1 MIDNN
6 WSQPVAVV
14 FLATVLS
21 ASLCAEC
28 VSGKG
33 DGATTWAIEQCGRT
47 VLAWEATV
55 DAARDVDL
63 PDSFFGTSLHLS
75 VALAGQR
82 SSRTVE
88 ALDDLAHLV
97 AGVPLFGDGRTTVDA
112 EMRAVLTARAALP
125 AGASIETLEQR
136 LADLVK
142 RLKDLETTL
151 VGAIKAAPN
160 VPGADGLLTAF
171 LLTQASGDLADGL
184 RYLAGRV
191 RLYGRGTLR
200 GECAAILWRAA
211 DAACSGEMV
220 RALGML
226 AELRETLMETSPT
239 AFQRSSLNTAV
250 SKIDSLLGDG
260 PLTKGSAACGASG
273 VASLLGV
280 STEWGVGL
288 TRESGTVPAAR
299 STETTW
305 AASGAVDVA
314 GAQIEASVEARR
326 VGHDDVAAR
335 DGDVD
340 SASAEVSAAFATDE
354 VDALIGVLVE
364 RQRYAL
370 QFDREIPAS
379 GVAAAMRGVSD
390 LLAEVARL
398 GLPAAVRGRLAAPLD
413 KAHLALQEGRTAD
426 AVTALD
432 QFLTQVWKETFGGTL
447 GESAAASLAA
457 TVDALLPRRE
467 ETTWT
472 ASASTSG
479 ALAGWNGTVDV
490 EWARRAAFADSLAE
504 RTDGVASLSA
514 KREAE
519 NVTLSVDAEARC
531 VDYPGDASKGY
542 RESQLAVEVSS
553 DEEDLL
559 EVDVGAEWTSTSY
572 ALDSRK
578 DKRDTDLA
586 LDVAFAGV
594 LGTWALSV
602 SGTKVE
608 YPNDAGRDG
617 WTATWEVV
625 AGAGFAWGDLEF
637 LWRSKEQTT
646 AFDWKME
653 ESLRA
658 ELKAEVEAMGFSLA
672 AKVVRATCREDG
684 AACRW
689 TVSWEAGVAVG
700 F

>member
-1 MIDNN
+1 MHARRLLAALSYVVL
-6 WSQPVAVV
+6 WSVSSAGAAAGNTVEFEAAWVTESCGGAV
-14 FLATVLS
+14 LAREGMCDAAWALDLP
-21 ASLCAEC
+21 ASLLGCDVHLGADFQQQNPTGPLQALDA
-28 VSGKG
+28 VAQSVTHAPLAG
-33 DGATTWAIEQCGRT
+33 DVRVTADVQVAR
-47 VLAWEATV
+47 VLAAH
-55 DAARDVDL
+55 AA
-63 PDSFFGTSLHLS
+63 LS
-75 VALAGQR
+75 V
-82 SSRTVE
+82 E
-88 ALDDLAHLV
+88 
-97 AGVPLFGDGRTTVDA
+97 VPIDV
-112 EMRAVLTARAALP
+112 
-125 AGASIETLEQR
+125 LEQR
-136 LADLVK
+136 LAELVK
-142 RLKDLETTL
+142 RLGELKATL
-151 VGAIKAAPN
+151 VSAIGAAASARD
-160 VPGADGLLTAF
+160 ADGLLTAI
-171 LLTQASGDLADGL
+171 LLTQASVDFLDGL

-191 RLYGRGTLR
+191 RLYGHGTLR

-211 DAACSGEMV
+211 DAACSGDMV
-220 RALGML
+220 RASEAL

-260 PLTKGSAACGASG
+260 PVTKGSAAFGASG

-288 TRESGTVPAAR
+288 TRESGTVPAAG

-305 AASGAVDVA
+305 TASGAVDVA
-314 GAQIEASVEARR
+314 EAQIEASIEARR
-326 VGHDDVAAR
+326 VDHDDVAAR
-335 DGDVD
+335 DDDVTD
-340 SASAEVSAAFATDE
+340 TSAEMRTTFTVGEADTL
-354 VDALIGVLVE
+354 VRVLVE

-379 GVAAAMRGVSD
+379 GVAAAMRGISD

-398 GLPAAVRGRLAAPLD
+398 EMSAAARGRLVSLLG
-413 KAHLALQEGRTAD
+413 KAEVALQEGRTAD
-426 AVTALD
+426 AVTTLG
-432 QFLTQVWKETFGGTL
+432 QFRDQVWKETFGGAL

-457 TVDALLPRRE
+457 AADGLLPRRE

-479 ALAGWNGTVDV
+479 ALAGWNGTVDA
-490 EWARRAAFADSLAE
+490 EWTRRAAFADSLAE

-531 VDYPGDASKGY
+531 VDYPGDAAKGY

-559 EVDVGAEWTSTSY
+559 EVDVGAGWTSTSY

-586 LDVAFAGV
+586 LDVTFAGV

-602 SGTKVE
+602 SGTNVE

-625 AGAGFAWGDLEF
+625 ADAGFTWGDLEF
-637 LWRSKEQTT
+637 VWRSKEQTT
-646 AFDWKME
+646 AVDWKTE
-653 ESLRA
+653 GSLHA
-658 ELKAEVEAMGFSLA
+658 ELKAEVEAMRFSLA
-672 AKVVRATCREDG
+672 TKVVRATCREDG

-689 TVSWEAGVAVG
+689 TVSWEVGIAVG